1 MTDALAAER
10 EPSNAVDAAMMRR
23 LLLHEARVHAIPGR
37 DLRDLGDSI
46 LLHDPA
52 EREPFWNR
60 LEGLRWPD
68 DPGAFDKRLTE
79 VLVLFASIGRTP
91 HIWAS
96 PLHDSPA
103 DLASRL
109 EANGFRDMGMG
120 NLMLLAHREPAIT
133 AAAGP
138 IPDGVSIERLAGVS
152 GPKAETASTAIV
164 DVLLDAFEVDPER
177 RPAIEG
183 ETVAS
188 LVHPWFTHYLIRAD
202 GEPAAVARRATFD
215 GLTYLS
221 SIGTAGWARGR
232 GLGTLVTRLAAADG
246 LAEADTLVY
255 LGVFADNRDA
265 IGVYE
270 RSGFEQLGTSCPD
283 MLLW

>member
-1 MTDALAAER
+1 MGGALAGIADGLAAGARDDAPPPGPQAASANSAPTTRTAIRRQDIVGLQILAITQSRRVRLRSRARFVAAKVAPMTDPLAAEP
-10 EPSNAVDAAMMRR
+10 EPSDAIDAAMMRR

-120 NLMLLAHREPAIT
+120 NLMLLVRPRAGRHGGRRADPRRRLDRALGRRHR
-133 AAAGP
+133 AG
-138 IPDGVSIERLAGVS
+138 GRG
-152 GPKAETASTAIV
+152 G
-164 DVLLDAFEVDPER
+164 
-177 RPAIEG
+177 
-183 ETVAS
+183 
-188 LVHPWFTHYLIRAD
+188 IRA
-202 GEPAAVARRATFD
+202 P
-215 GLTYLS
+215 S
-221 SIGTAGWARGR
+221 SM
-232 GLGTLVTRLAAADG
+232 
-246 LAEADTLVY
+246 
-255 LGVFADNRDA
+255 
-265 IGVYE
+265 
-270 RSGFEQLGTSCPD
+270 S
-283 MLLW
+283 